1 MKHLALAALAG
12 GTLALTTVPALAQEQ
27 VSLLLNW
34 TPGADHAPIFYA
46 LDQGWYDDAG
56 IDLSVESGKG
66 SGMAAQN
73 VGVGATPLGIA
84 ELGTAFLARSKGA
97 DLVAVMAIYANSP
110 FTLYWK
116 KSTGIDG
123 PEDFAGHTLGNP
135 SGDAAR
141 VMWPAFA
148 QAAGIPEDGVDFV
161 NISPAAKV
169 PTLAAGRVDI
179 ISDFYNGHDLKLKE
193 FGDDLGFL
201 RWSEIGLNPYGNSII
216 VNGDFLE
223 ANPELVANFVD
234 VTQRAYRA
242 CVDDSSPCIDALLS
256 NASGLQREA
265 MEDQWNRVQE
275 LMTTEA
281 TTTKGL
287 GWFDAER
294 IGTTYELVETY
305 FDLDAPFDPET
316 AYTNEF
322 LSTDIK
328 MTP

>member
-1 MKHLALAALAG
+1 MKHLALAVLAG
-12 GTLALTTVPALAQEQ
+12 GTLALTTVPASAEEQ

-73 VGVGATPLGIA
+73 VGVGAIPLGIA

-223 ANPELVANFVD
+223 ANPELVASFVD

-316 AYTNEF
+316 AYTNKF